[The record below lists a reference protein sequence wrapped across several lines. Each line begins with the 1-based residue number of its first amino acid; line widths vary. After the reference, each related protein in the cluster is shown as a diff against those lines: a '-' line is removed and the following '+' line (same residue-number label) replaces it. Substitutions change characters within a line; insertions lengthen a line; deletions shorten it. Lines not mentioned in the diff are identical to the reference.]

1 MNNKINN
8 HLMPITLIIDLFTLI
23 VSYLLADNFCFYN
36 VKYSE
41 ITEVALVALCVYTL
55 ISVFSSYAYKW
66 INMSLKEELY
76 KIFEK
81 NFCFCC
87 ILLIYI
93 FVIRDI
99 KLCSNFHFVMFFV
112 INFVLTFVVH
122 IVVKQ
127 ILVKSYIKSD
137 YCERVFLITD
147 SSGANDAVRQ
157 LIRIKNW
164 YFKLAGIAIIDKD
177 MKGEQINGIDII
189 SDGTDYIH
197 TVLINSFDSVV
208 ISNTNFNNEH
218 LQHITEQ
225 FVAMG
230 VVVHIS
236 IPKYDYKIAA
246 GRKLENLGLMGVVTY
261 KKYDYDFWQV
271 VVKKFIDII
280 GGIVGVFLFGVA
292 MIIVGPLIKLDSKGP
307 ILFTQKRIGK
317 NGRRF
322 DIYKFRTMCNDA
334 EAKKKELMSQNEMQ
348 GSMFKM
354 KDDPRIT
361 RIGKFLRKTSIDELP
376 QFINVLKGDMS
387 LVGTRPPT
395 EDEFFN
401 YEPYQRRRVS
411 IKPGITGLWQVS
423 GRSSITDFD
432 DIVKLDCAYIDNWT
446 ILKDIK
452 ILFKTVW
459 VVLFGRGAE

>member
-8 HLMPITLIIDLFTLI
+8 HLMFITLIVDILTLAI
-23 VSYLLADNFCFYN
+23 SYILSDNFCLYD
-36 VKYSE
+36 VKYSD
-41 ITEVALVALCVYTL
+41 ITELALVAVCVY
-55 ISVFSSYAYKW
+55 IFIVVFSSYSYRW
-66 INMSLKEELY
+66 INMSIREDLY

-81 NFCFCC
+81 HFYLACA
-87 ILLIYI
+87 LVIYAFI
-93 FVIRDI
+93 VRDI
-99 KLCSNFHFVMFFV
+99 KLCSKLHFIMFFV
-112 INFVLTFVVH
+112 IDIGLMFIVHTVVR
-122 IVVKQ
+122 Q
-127 ILVKSYIKSD
+127 ILMKVYRKSN
-137 YCERVFLITD
+137 YCERIFLIAD
-147 SSGANDAVRQ
+147 SDGVKDAVRQ
-157 LIRIKNW
+157 ISQIKSW
-164 YFKLAGIAIIDKD
+164 YYKLSGIAIIDKD

-197 TVLINSFDSVV
+197 TVLVNSYDSVV
-208 ISNTNFNNEH
+208 ICNSYFNNDH
-218 LQHITEQ
+218 LKRITEQ

-230 VVVHIS
+230 IVVHIN
-236 IPKYDYKIAA
+236 IPKYNYKISA
-246 GRKLENLGLMGVVTY
+246 GRKLENLGLLGVVTY

-271 VVKKFIDII
+271 IAKRIMDVCGGVVGF
-280 GGIVGVFLFGVA
+280 FLFGIA
-292 MIIVGPLIKLDSKGP
+292 MIIFAPLIKLDSRGP
-307 ILFTQKRIGK
+307 VLFTQKRIGK

-322 DIYKFRTMCNDA
+322 DIYKFRTMCVDA
-334 EAKKKELMSQNEMQ
+334 EEQKESLMSQNEMQ

-361 RIGKFLRKTSIDELP
+361 RIGKILRKTSIDELP

-395 EDEFFN
+395 EDEFLN

-432 DIVKLDCAYIDNWT
+432 DIVKLDCEYIDNWSVG
-446 ILKDIK
+446 KDIK
-452 ILFKTVW
+452 ILLKTVW